1 MLVLSRRP
9 GETVVAPHLDLAVTV
24 LAIKGKAVR
33 LGISAPE
40 NLAVYRKEVWQQAC
54 QQAIG
59 PDNESVIEK

>member
-1 MLVLSRRP
+1 M
-9 GETVVAPHLDLAVTV
+9 
-24 LAIKGKAVR
+24 R

-40 NLAVYRKEVWQQAC
+40 NLAVFRKEVWLQVC